1 LIHST
6 TIQSVS
12 RKTKPQYHS
21 KNNKKEKKAKKENIG
36 TIHRGQLK
44 YA

>member
-1 LIHST
+1 VFPEKQNHN
-6 TIQSVS
+6 TIV
-12 RKTKPQYHS
+12 KITK
-21 KNNKKEKKAKKENIG
+21 NKKKAKKENIG